1 MIFPKFRSLLLLGL
15 LPLTV
20 TAQTQKDVVFDP
32 ELNQFIT
39 KTIEPQQRTLRYRPE
54 GQDFVIVNG
63 HRKYNRALY
72 GTNTGFR
79 VETGDV
85 PEFGLY
91 MPNMG
96 GHFHFGLMAGEKQ
109 IWLSQAKRIESRY
122 RAGSRIYTIT
132 DPMLGNGKIIITAL
146 ALGNAEGM
154 ILKTEFINAPKN
166 AELVWVYGG
175 ASNKRFSREGDLGV
189 DPEDAFDL
197 KPENCPNNLYD
208 VNKNRFNLW
217 YGTAKEL
224 VEAARKGEN
233 TSNADAKKRPR
244 QMCGIFPTG
253 SELKI
258 GDASHL
264 ENPTSLWKAAASEAH
279 PVIAGKKAVKGN
291 QTLYFTIYNP
301 ASNADIEANDLAA
314 LFNQA
319 ETARKKIAN
328 RIKTLTPDPFF
339 NTLGGVLATA
349 GDAIWEPESYLHG
362 AVGWRMRLN
371 GWRGPYTGDVLG
383 WHDRARGHFDGYA
396 ASQVTNVPQIY
407 NHPQQ
412 DTALNLARSIK
423 KWGTPM
429 YSNGYICRNPNQN
442 NVMHHYDMNLCY
454 IDELLWH
461 FNWTG
466 DMAYV
471 EKMWPVLERHLDW
484 EKRNFDPDNDGLYD
498 AYCCIWASDA
508 LQYSGG
514 GVTHSSAYNYRA
526 NKMAAE
532 IARKLGKDGS
542 KYEQEAQKTLNA
554 LNNRLWLKNEGHW
567 AEFIDLMGNKL
578 VHPSAG
584 LWTVYHAI
592 DSNTGNP
599 FQNYQAIRYVENEIP
614 HIPVEAKGI
623 RNDGYA
629 TVSTSNWMPYAWSIN
644 NVAFAEV
651 YHTALSYW
659 QSGRNDQA
667 FKLMKSAILDGMYL
681 GNSPGNVGQISH
693 YDAARG
699 ECYRDFG
706 DPVGMASR
714 AIIQGLY
721 GILPDAMND
730 RIVIRPGF
738 PTRWLSTSVSTP
750 DVDFA
755 FSRKNK
761 TDEYRINLRFP
772 KPLALTLNLR
782 APFSQVAKVL
792 VNGKQT
798 TWKADSS
805 AVGAP
810 VIQVDC
816 AKANRY
822 LVQIE
827 WTGNAI
833 TPQPIE
839 ESIALGETFT
849 LENKNIQSVYDPQ
862 EVLKGLHKTAAGWQG
877 IVGGTTGHR
886 TLFAQMKEGELS
898 WWMPVD
904 LWVKQPVEILVS
916 NPDSTT
922 LAVKLKNNT
931 GKKYFGTLTVNP
943 GSTNYN
949 TAVQILPGATS
960 GVISIPLENTI
971 KGSNKLTLSN
981 GFNTASETTI
991 QCWNIS
997 NLPKSQMETVDL
1009 SAVLNDSVTH
1019 IFKNEYLS
1027 PRSPYTTLQIPK
1039 QGIGEWTHPNAT
1051 AHIDDSGLRKLAVNN
1066 LFTTPEGLSFAT
1078 PSAKGTKNIAFTSL
1092 WDNYPKQLSV
1102 PLTGKASHIY
1112 LLMAGSTNYMQ
1123 SRLTNGEV
1131 KVYYTDGTFDKLDL
1145 VNPESWCPIEQDY
1158 FTDGKAFYQNAPHPY
1173 RVLLKSGKVSRNP
1186 GVELG
1191 LKNITREI
1199 DGGAAIILDLPLDNS
1214 KTLQKLEWKTDAYE
1228 VIIGMMGAT
1237 LIR

>member
-1 MIFPKFRSLLLLGL
+1 MRFQTIRFFAFLLLISAFAK
-15 LPLTV
+15 
-20 TAQTQKDVVFDP
+20 AQNQPNMVFDP
-32 ELNQFIT
+32 ELNLFIE
-39 KTIEPQQRTLRYRPE
+39 KKSESQQRVLRYRPD

-79 VETGDV
+79 VETSDI

-96 GHFHFGLMAGEKQ
+96 GHFHFGLISGKKQ
-109 IWLSQAKRIESRY
+109 IWLNRAKLIESRY
-122 RAGSRIYTIT
+122 RAGSRIYTIS
-132 DPMLGNGKIIITAL
+132 DPILGKGKIVISAL
-146 ALGNAEGM
+146 AIADADGM
-154 ILKTEFINAPKN
+154 ILKTEFINTPQS

-175 ASNKRFSREGDLGV
+175 ASNKRFSRDGDLGV
-189 DPEDAFDL
+189 DPENAFDL
-197 KPENCPNNLYD
+197 KPEYCTNNLFD
-208 VNKNRFNLW
+208 LNNNQFTLW
-217 YGTAKEL
+217 YGTSKEL
-224 VEAARKGEN
+224 VTAARKGED

-244 QMCGIFPTG
+244 QMCGTFPSG
-253 SELKI
+253 SELRI
-258 GDASHL
+258 SDATQL
-264 ENPTSLWKAAASEAH
+264 ANTAVLWKAKASDSA
-279 PVIAGKKAVKGN
+279 PVLTGKKPVN
-291 QTLYFTIYNP
+291 SNTVLYFAIYNP
-301 ASNADIEANDLAA
+301 KTKSNITEKELATI
-314 LFNQA
+314 FDQA
-319 ETARKKIAN
+319 EVARKKIAN
-328 RIKTLTPDPFF
+328 RIKINTPDPFF
-339 NTLGGVLATA
+339 NTLGGVLGTA
-349 GDAIWEPESYLHG
+349 GDAIWEPDSYMHG
-362 AVGWRMRLN
+362 AIGWRMRLN
-371 GWRGPYTGDVLG
+371 GWRGAYTADALG

-396 ASQVTNVPQIY
+396 ASQVSDVAPVY
-407 NHPQQ
+407 SHPQQ
-412 DTALNLARSIK
+412 DTALNLARSLK

-466 DMAYV
+466 DLRYA

-484 EKRNFDPDNDGLYD
+484 EKRNFDADNDGLYD

-514 GVTHSSAYNYRA
+514 GVTHSSAYNFRA
-526 NKMAAE
+526 NKMAVE

-542 KYEQEAQKTLNA
+542 RYEQEAQKILNA
-554 LNNRLWLKNEGHW
+554 LNSKLWLKKEGHW

-584 LWTVYHAI
+584 LWTIYHAI
-592 DSNTGNP
+592 DSDTGNP

-681 GNSPGNVGQISH
+681 GNSPGNIGQISFN
-693 YDAARG
+693 DEARG

-730 RIVIRPGF
+730 KIVIRPGF
-738 PTRWLSTSVSTP
+738 PTHWLSTDISTP
-750 DVDFA
+750 DVDFS
-755 FSRKNK
+755 FVRRNK

-772 KPLALTLNLR
+772 KLLDLTLNLR
-782 APFSQVAKVL
+782 APFDRVAKVL
-792 VNGKQT
+792 VNGKT
-798 TWKADSS
+798 ASWEADTS

-810 VIQVDC
+810 VIQINC

-827 WTGNAI
+827 WIGNAV
-833 TPQPIE
+833 TPQPQE
-839 ESIALGETFT
+839 KGIAIGENFS

-862 EVLKGLHKTAAGWQG
+862 DVVRNLHKTATGWQG
-877 IVGGTTGHR
+877 TITGKTGHR
-886 TLFAQMKEGELS
+886 TLFAQMKEGDLQ

-904 LWVKQPVEILVS
+904 LCVKQPIEIIVP
-916 NPDSTT
+916 NADSTT
-922 LAVKLKNNT
+922 LSIRLKNNAAE
-931 GKKYFGTLTVNP
+931 KFVGTLTVNP
-943 GSTNYN
+943 GSRSYN
-949 TAVQILPGATS
+949 ANIQVMPGATS
-960 GVISIPLENTI
+960 ELISIPNANTQ
-971 KGSNKLTLSN
+971 KGSNKLAVNNSYN
-981 GFNTASETTI
+981 IACEKI
-991 QCWNIS
+991 VQCWNIP
-997 NLPKSQMETVDL
+997 NLPESKMETVDL
-1009 SAVLNDSVTH
+1009 SSVLNDSVTQ

-1039 QGIGEWTHPNAT
+1039 QGIGEWTHPHAT
-1051 AHIDDSGLRKLAVNN
+1051 AHIVDSGLRKLAVNN
-1066 LFTTPEGLSFAT
+1066 IFTTPEGLQFAT
-1078 PSAKGTKNIAFTSL
+1078 PSAKESKNVAFTSL
-1092 WDNYPKQLSV
+1092 WDNYPKQLFV

-1131 KVYYTDGTFDKLDL
+1131 TVYYSDGSSEKLDL
-1145 VNPESWCPIEQDY
+1145 VNPETWCPIEQDY
-1158 FTDGKAFYQNAPHPY
+1158 MENGKAFYLNSPRPY
-1173 RVLLKSGKVSRNP
+1173 RVHLKSGLVSRNLSNK
-1186 GVELG
+1186 LG
-1191 LKNITREI
+1191 LKGITREI
-1199 DGGAAIILDLPLDNS
+1199 DGGAAVILDLPLDNT
-1214 KTLQKLEWKTDAYE
+1214 KTLQRLEWKTVAYE

-1237 LIR
+1237 LVR